1 MLKKTSLTIIMLTLL
16 SVTIVPMV
24 HAEEASIQVDPQIS
38 TVEVGEAF
46 TVNVTVNDVTDLAVW
61 EVQLYYLNTVLN
73 CTNVAEGPFLKQG
86 GNTFF
91 ASLVNNTYNATHGRV
106 LMGATLIGL
115 IPGVNGSG
123 TLGTVT
129 FQAIG
134 GGDTPLHLT
143 ATTLKDST
151 EPPRN
156 PIPHTTIDGAVHVTD
171 GAIHDVAVTNV
182 TTSKTIVG
190 QGYLL
195 CINVT
200 VENQGDVAESFNVTV
215 FYNETA
221 ITLPDGK
228 NHTTITLTS
237 LNSTTI
243 TLTWNTT
250 DIAKGNYTITAYATP
265 VLGETDT
272 TDNTFVD
279 GWVVVTIQGDVDGD
293 FEVDI
298 YDIVKIC
305 IAYGSKE
312 GDPKYVPEFDINCDR
327 KIDIYDVVIACIHYG
342 QTYP

>member
-16 SVTIVPMV
+16 SVTMVPMV

-38 TVEVGEAF
+38 TVKVGEAF

-91 ASLVNNTYNATHGRV
+91 ASLVNNTYNTTHGRV

-143 ATTLKDST
+143 ATTLLDST

-156 PIPHTTIDGAVHVTD
+156 PIPHTTIDGAVHVTG

-195 CINVT
+195 RINVT
-200 VENQGDVAESFNVTV
+200 VENQGDVTESFNVTV

-221 ITLPDGK
+221 ITLPNGK
-228 NHTTITLTS
+228 NHTTITLAS

-250 DIAKGNYTITAYATP
+250 GTTHGNYTISAYATP

-272 TDNTFVD
+272 TDNTFTY
-279 GWVVVTIQGDVDGD
+279 GIITVTILGDVDGD
-293 FEVDI
+293 FDV
-298 YDIVKIC
+298 
-305 IAYGSKE
+305 
-312 GDPKYVPEFDINCDR
+312 
-327 KIDIYDVVIACIHYG
+327 DIYDVVKITSIYGSKKSDPEFNPNSDLDDDDEITIYDVVRCTRHYG
-342 QTYP
+342 QKYP

>member
-1 MLKKTSLTIIMLTLL
+1 MLKKTSLIIIMLTLL
-16 SVTIVPMV
+16 SVTLFPMV
-24 HAEEASIQVDPQIS
+24 HAEDASIQVDPPTS
-38 TVEVGEAF
+38 TVEVGETF

-61 EVQLYYLNTVLN
+61 EFQLYYLNTVLN
-73 CTNVAEGPFLKQG
+73 CTNVSEGPFLKQG

-91 ASLVNNTYNATHGRV
+91 ASLVNNTYNVTHGRV

-156 PIPHTTIDGAVHVTD
+156 PIPHTTIDGTVHVT
-171 GAIHDVAVTNV
+171 GGRDVTVTSV

-190 QGYLL
+190 QGYPF

-200 VENQGDVAESFNVTV
+200 VENQGDFTESFNVTV
-215 FYNETA
+215 FYDETA
-221 ITLPDGK
+221 ITLPNGK

-237 LNSTTI
+237 GNSTTL

-250 DIAKGNYTITAYATP
+250 GVAKGNYTISAYAWP
-265 VLGETDT
+265 VLGETDLA
-272 TDNTFVD
+272 DNTFID
-279 GWVVVTIQGDVDGD
+279 GIVRVTKKGDVNGD
-293 FEVDI
+293 DNVNVLDL
-298 YDIVKIC
+298 IVV
-305 IAYGSKE
+305 ANALGTSP
-312 GDPKYVPEFDINCDR
+312 GDTNWNSNADVKDDQTINVLDL
-327 KIDIYDVVIACIHYG
+327 IVVANYLG
-342 QTYP
+342 T